1 MPCAVAQL
9 RKVINRQKKQ
19 PLGKL
24 VAAEDVD
31 AVPEEEQEEVIR
43 NMNELWAAL
52 TGRQDHAA
60 NLLQCIINHRSFSQ
74 TVENLFALSF
84 LVRLAAARAAC
95 ALCPWVMWGPYTTI
109 ENSPLSQRHSSF
121 LRGNNRKGGRVTYA
135 DMHAPR
141 AICTPSP
148 LDMVGAEQNQSRMHM
163 CSVSVGCSCRSG
175 TGG

>member
-1 MPCAVAQL
+1 MQLCCLVEDGCNVPCAVAQP

-60 NLLQCIINHRSFSQ
+60 NLLQCIISHRSFSQ

-95 ALCPWVMWGPYTTI
+95 ALCPWVMWESYTTI
-109 ENSPLSQRHSSF
+109 DGDSPLSQRHSSF

-148 LDMVGAEQNQSRMHM
+148 LDMVGAEQNQSRMHK
-163 CSVSVGCSCRSG
+163 
-175 TGG
+175 